1 MSAAKIKVVLDKRFP
16 QQVRDI
22 VEGKVFAARISE
34 QNKTDIEA
42 LFGSGEFDIMPED
55 LMDASKV
62 ATIETILQ
70 NLQAFMSLKF
80 TSLQRTISIIQQK
93 FANDEIERV
102 GNGEISLRTSFFCLK
117 RKDFHKSIAK
127 VLANLEMA
135 SEVYEFFELVV
146 HSEVVSLHQDFPHV
160 YVHKNTLQMFTDE
173 FVRSDQQL
181 NTYDD
186 YWGAVFE
193 WARREND
200 GEGDFKGLQQIRD
213 QHEEFVAMGVQ
224 GLKIWDK
231 RHRKLRG
238 DFSEKIAEHRA
249 NIQSLEQQKGVHEA
263 TIENLRE
270 KSKEKERN

>member
-102 GNGEISLRTSFFCLK
+102 GNGEISLRTSFLLEEK
-117 RKDFHKSIAK
+117 RFSQKYCKGFGKFGNGQRSIRI
-127 VLANLEMA
+127 
-135 SEVYEFFELVV
+135 F
-146 HSEVVSLHQDFPHV
+146 
-160 YVHKNTLQMFTDE
+160 
-173 FVRSDQQL
+173 
-181 NTYDD
+181 
-186 YWGAVFE
+186 
-193 WARREND
+193 
-200 GEGDFKGLQQIRD
+200 
-213 QHEEFVAMGVQ
+213 
-224 GLKIWDK
+224 
-231 RHRKLRG
+231 
-238 DFSEKIAEHRA
+238 
-249 NIQSLEQQKGVHEA
+249 
-263 TIENLRE
+263 
-270 KSKEKERN
+270 